1 MIMKIRLS
9 SIILFATAAT
19 LLAGCASSRKLE
31 MRKAVNTATEKQTE
45 TTTAAVKTLSYVQK
59 VSDNAVYAQ
68 NITGSI
74 SLRIKAGD
82 KNISVPG
89 SIHMRRDRVIRLQ
102 AFIPLLGS
110 EVGRIEFTPEYVLVI
125 DRLHKQYYKEDYSR
139 LDFLRDNGLNFYSLQ
154 QLFWNQLLVPGK
166 SKISNDDLK
175 KFAVDLSSAVSV
187 PLTLTEGNMTYQW
200 TTNGQSGQITAAK
213 VTYKSK
219 AHGTSSLNWTYE
231 DFKNVGVK
239 KFPAHQTF
247 SFTTNATGKKQD
259 ATLEFEIDKISTN
272 SNWEDR
278 TTVSPKYKK
287 VATESILDKLIMAQ

>member
-1 MIMKIRLS
+1 
-9 SIILFATAAT
+9 
-19 LLAGCASSRKLE
+19 
-31 MRKAVNTATEKQTE
+31 
-45 TTTAAVKTLSYVQK
+45 
-59 VSDNAVYAQ
+59 
-68 NITGSI
+68 
-74 SLRIKAGD
+74 
-82 KNISVPG
+82 
-89 SIHMRRDRVIRLQ
+89 
-102 AFIPLLGS
+102 LGS

-200 TTNGQSGQITAAK
+200 TTNGQSGQIMAAK

>member
-1 MIMKIRLS
+1 MKIRLS

-166 SKISNDDLK
+166 SKISNNDLK

-200 TTNGQSGQITAAK
+200 TTNGQSGQIMAAK